1 MPKVEIIHFTGAL
14 GLSPTIEGA
23 EGQPQTSWETEFAA
37 RLLVFTKQTRLQMSG
52 ARFAEV
58 LDWPWEKI
66 EAELD
71 YMAGT
76 IPSSWE
82 FCDVT
87 FAIQQVS
94 RACAQQITRTRFT
107 PMDADIFGSY
117 AMQSFRVEELKELT
131 FHVNPEV
138 AAKDES
144 HRIFLE
150 TAHEEALENYKH
162 ALSRGIPQQDARG
175 LLPMDT
181 HANLVVK
188 FNLRQLVDMLRT
200 RDESLRVQGEYG
212 EVAHQMKLAV
222 LEIWPWSAKFF
233 EPKDAKAIRMIE
245 DISKSLKAL
254 GSTMTPNGTAGHPV
268 AEYATTLAK
277 AADLLKK

>member
-1 MPKVEIIHFTGAL
+1 MPKVEIIYFTGMDAAAYDSTNQHL
-14 GLSPTIEGA
+14 NE
-23 EGQPQTSWETEFAA
+23 WEKQFAA
-37 RLLVFTKQTRLQMSG
+37 RLLVFTKQTRLQMDG
-52 ARFAEV
+52 ARFDAV
-58 LDWPWEKI
+58 LNMQWDDIVKEI
-66 EAELD
+66 D

-82 FCDVT
+82 FVDVT
-87 FAIQQVS
+87 FALQQVS

-131 FHVNPEV
+131 FHVNPERNE
-138 AAKDES
+138 DEKA
-144 HRIFLE
+144 LLQQ
-150 TAHEEALENYKH
+150 AHNIGAMWYKRAIEA
-162 ALSRGIPQQDARG
+162 GIPQQDARG

-181 HANLVVK
+181 HCNLVVK

-212 EVAHQMKLAV
+212 EVAHQMKERV
-222 LEIWPWSAKFF
+222 LEIWPWSATFF
-233 EPKDAKAIRMIE
+233 EPKNDKAVRMIE
-245 DISKSLKAL
+245 EVAIELRENDSDANSVDL
-254 GSTMTPNGTAGHPV
+254 GGLSTK
-268 AEYATTLAK
+268 LAK